1 MTSIVR
7 SMDIAGSTIM
17 LGRVLGTAGMTIG
30 GIPTPGAPGT
40 GTTEEAYLISGFFVG
55 VPRKALNALEQSVA
69 RISRK

>member
-17 LGRVLGTAGMTIG
+17 LGRVLNTAGMTIG
-30 GIPTPGAPGT
+30 GIPTPGVPGT
-40 GTTEEAYLISGFFVG
+40 ATTEEAYLISGFFVG